1 MLHTNKDQKSPAKR
15 FLFIFGLLIFVC
27 YLILGVGLIVNKQLL
42 PQIENPYR
50 WIFAMLLIVYAGFR
64 FIRLLQT
71 RD

>member
-1 MLHTNKDQKSPAKR
+1 MPYKNKEQKSPQKR

-27 YLILGVGLIVNKQLL
+27 YLTLGVGLIVYKNIF

-50 WIFAMLLIVYAGFR
+50 WIFAVLLIVYAAFR